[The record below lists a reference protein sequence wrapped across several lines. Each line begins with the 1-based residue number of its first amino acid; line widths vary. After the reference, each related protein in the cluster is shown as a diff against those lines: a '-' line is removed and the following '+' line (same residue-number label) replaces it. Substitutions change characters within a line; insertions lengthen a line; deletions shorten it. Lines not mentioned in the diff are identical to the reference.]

1 MPRLVSSPAR
11 SSSLGTDFPYRQFY
25 PQGSGVRIGQ
35 VDFRAENIGRRA
47 LVNLAVVGDVRTT
60 IEALLPLLQQNW
72 DAPHLAQAREHY
84 TRARKALDELAVGT
98 NPRSP

>member
-1 MPRLVSSPAR
+1 
-11 SSSLGTDFPYRQFY
+11 
-25 PQGSGVRIGQ
+25 
-35 VDFRAENIGRRA
+35 
-47 LVNLAVVGDVRTT
+47 VGDVRTT